1 MDLAPGERQALA
13 EIESRLSTSDPRL
26 SAMLTGWTTRRI
38 WLLGLSVTSW
48 PKRRLVGLAAVLTGL
63 ALIVSVATAG
73 VLTLLAL
80 S

>member
-13 EIESRLSTSDPRL
+13 LIESQLSTTDPRL
-26 SAMLTGWTTRRI
+26 EAMLTGWTTRRL
-38 WLLGLSVTSW
+38 WLLGVSVPSW
-48 PKRRLVGLAAVLTGL
+48 SKRRLVGLAAVLTGL

-73 VLTLLAL
+73 VLTMLAL